1 MKNIKLSYSTPDY
14 KIEGDRVICTIHFYF
29 KKEIIRELLL
39 LENKKLLNFLSNNLN
54 ITLSNVFNIAL
65 DNYYNNNKNPY
76 FNFIIVREAK
86 CHPNDSFNE
95 KLGKQIAK
103 AKCLI
108 AANKRFKTLLK
119 IMSEYYYEQ
128 YKYYNVNSLKREY
141 TCDNKKKYLKT
152 LIKQ

>member
-1 MKNIKLSYSTPDY
+1 MQNIKLSYSTPDY
-14 KIEGDRVICTIHFYF
+14 KIEGNKVICTIHFYF

-39 LENKKLLNFLSNNLN
+39 LGNKKLLSVLSNNFN
-54 ITLSNVFNIAL
+54 IILDDVFNTAL
-65 DNYYNNNKNPY
+65 YNYYNNNDPY

-86 CHPNDSFNE
+86 CHPNDSFDE

-108 AANKRFKTLLK
+108 AANKRFETILK

-128 YKYYNVNSLKREY
+128 YKYYNVNFLRRETIY
-141 TCDNKKKYLKT
+141 QNKKDYFKK
-152 LIKQ
+152 LIK

>member
-1 MKNIKLSYSTPDY
+1 MQNIKLSYSTPDY
-14 KIEGDRVICTIHFYF
+14 KIEGNKVICTIHFYF

-39 LENKKLLNFLSNNLN
+39 LGNKKLLSVLSNNFN
-54 ITLSNVFNIAL
+54 IILDDVFNTAL
-65 DNYYNNNKNPY
+65 DNYYNNNDPY

-86 CHPNDSFNE
+86 CHPNDSFDE

-108 AANKRFKTLLK
+108 AANKRFETILK

-128 YKYYNVNSLKREY
+128 YKYYNVNFLRRETIY
-141 TCDNKKKYLKT
+141 QNKKDYFKK
-152 LIKQ
+152 LIK

>member
-1 MKNIKLSYSTPDY
+1 MQNIKLSYSTPDY
-14 KIEGDRVICTIHFYF
+14 KIEGNRVICTIHFYF

-39 LENKKLLNFLSNNLN
+39 LGNKKLLSVLSNNFN
-54 ITLSNVFNIAL
+54 IILDDVFNTAL
-65 DNYYNNNKNPY
+65 DNYYNNNDPY

-86 CHPNDSFNE
+86 CHPNDSFDE

-108 AANKRFKTLLK
+108 AANKRFETILK

-128 YKYYNVNSLKREY
+128 YKYYNVNFLRRETIY
-141 TCDNKKKYLKT
+141 QNKKDYFKK
-152 LIKQ
+152 LIK

>member
-1 MKNIKLSYSTPDY
+1 MQNIKLSYSTPDY
-14 KIEGDRVICTIHFYF
+14 KIEENKVICTIHFYF

-39 LENKKLLNFLSNNLN
+39 LENKKLLRFLSNNLG
-54 ITLSNVFNIAL
+54 ITLSDVFNIAL
-65 DNYYNNNKNPY
+65 DNYYNSNNNPY

-86 CHPNDSFNE
+86 CHPDDFFNE

-119 IMSEYYYEQ
+119 IVSEYYYEQ
-128 YKYYNVNSLKREY
+128 YKYYNVNFLRRETIY
-141 TCDNKKKYLKT
+141 QNKTDYFKK
-152 LIKQ
+152 LIK

>member
-39 LENKKLLNFLSNNLN
+39 LGNKKLLNFLSDNLN
-54 ITLSNVFNIAL
+54 ITLANVFNIAL
-65 DNYYNNNKNPY
+65 DNYYNNNSNPY

-86 CHPNDSFNE
+86 CHPNDFFNE

-103 AKCLI
+103 VKCLI

-119 IMSEYYYEQ
+119 IVSEYYYEQ
-128 YKYYNVNSLKREY
+128 YKYYNINSLKKEY
-141 TCDNKKKYLKT
+141 IYNNKKKYLKT
-152 LIKQ
+152 LVK

>member
-1 MKNIKLSYSTPDY
+1 MQNIKLSYSTPDY
-14 KIEGDRVICTIHFYF
+14 KIEGNKVICTIHFYF

-39 LENKKLLNFLSNNLN
+39 LGNKKLLSVLSNNFN
-54 ITLSNVFNIAL
+54 IILDDVFNIAL
-65 DNYYNNNKNPY
+65 DNYYNNNDPY

-86 CHPNDSFNE
+86 CHPNDSFDE

-108 AANKRFKTLLK
+108 AANKRFETLLK

-128 YKYYNVNSLKREY
+128 YKYYNVNFLRRETTY
-141 TCDNKKKYLKT
+141 QNKKDYFKK
-152 LIKQ
+152 LIK

>member
-1 MKNIKLSYSTPDY
+1 MQNIKLSYSTPDY
-14 KIEGDRVICTIHFYF
+14 KIEGNKVICTIHFYF

-54 ITLSNVFNIAL
+54 ITLSDVFNIAL
-65 DNYYNNNKNPY
+65 DNYYSNSNPY
-76 FNFIIVREAK
+76 FNFIMVREAK

-108 AANKRFKTLLK
+108 AANKRFETLLK
-119 IMSEYYYEQ
+119 IVSEYYYEQ
-128 YKYYNVNSLKREY
+128 YKYYNVNFLRRETIY
-141 TCDNKKKYLKT
+141 QNKKDYLKK
-152 LIKQ
+152 LIK

>member
-1 MKNIKLSYSTPDY
+1 MQNIKLSYSTPDY
-14 KIEGDRVICTIHFYF
+14 KIEGNKVICTIHFYF

-39 LENKKLLNFLSNNLN
+39 LGNKKLISVLSNN
-54 ITLSNVFNIAL
+54 FNIVL
-65 DNYYNNNKNPY
+65 DDIYSTLYYNNNNPY
-76 FNFIIVREAK
+76 FNFIMVREAK

-108 AANKRFKTLLK
+108 AANKRFETVLK

-128 YKYYNVNSLKREY
+128 YKYYNVNFLRRETIY
-141 TCDNKKKYLKT
+141 QNKKNYLKK
-152 LIKQ
+152 LIK

>member
-14 KIEGDRVICTIHFYF
+14 KIEENKVICTIHFYF

-39 LENKKLLNFLSNNLN
+39 LENKKLLNFLSDNLN
-54 ITLSNVFNIAL
+54 ITLANVFNIAL

-119 IMSEYYYEQ
+119 IVSEYYYEQ

-141 TCDNKKKYLKT
+141 TYNNKKKYLKT

>member
-1 MKNIKLSYSTPDY
+1 MQNIKLSYSTPDY
-14 KIEGDRVICTIHFYF
+14 KIEGNKVICTIHFYF

-39 LENKKLLNFLSNNLN
+39 LGNKKLLSILSNNFN
-54 ITLSNVFNIAL
+54 IILDDVFNTAL
-65 DNYYNNNKNPY
+65 DNYYNNNDPY

-86 CHPNDSFNE
+86 CHPNDSFDE

-108 AANKRFKTLLK
+108 AANKRFETLLK

-128 YKYYNVNSLKREY
+128 YKYYNVNFLRRETIY
-141 TCDNKKKYLKT
+141 QNKKDYFKK
-152 LIKQ
+152 LIK